1 MHKKRWKK
9 VLMIAAALL
18 AVIVISMC
26 YIGYNRLHTFTLSGH
41 GKVKE
46 EQIQPVW
53 GAENALRH
61 IGGGHLII
69 VTFSIGDQSK
79 LSGSSRLCSLFSLRQ
94 METNVSSG
102 TPCTCV
108 FTPRTLTETVP
119 FSAS

>member
-9 VLMIAAALL
+9 ELMIAAALL

-53 GAENALRH
+53 GSVKVIGTADTSVIFTDVESGKTYEIGYITPGTVGSVKLEPGKWYKVEGEGKLTVKPVNLR
-61 IGGGHLII
+61 
-69 VTFSIGDQSK
+69 S
-79 LSGSSRLCSLFSLRQ
+79 
-94 METNVSSG
+94 E
-102 TPCTCV
+102 
-108 FTPRTLTETVP
+108 
-119 FSAS
+119 